1 MEKRVQL
8 ILFASLLL
16 LLPGLSGQSLQSCW
30 DRTFRLGK
38 SEMVHAVTQSINGWV
53 AAVGS
58 VEVPGRGLD
67 GFLLIVDP
75 QNGRTLYSQI
85 YGGEGDDAF
94 LDIGQDLY
102 GNFYLAGYSEDDTG
116 RQRSDGWLM
125 YVDIE
130 GAKLEEAFFGTAEA
144 EQFEYLE
151 VLETGGV
158 LLVGRKQ
165 KRPEGEIWVVRADEM
180 RIKNQ
185 RTLRDERFDDIVGT
199 FLSEEGNIWVG
210 GNQSDRAKRDGKA
223 GWLLQLDA
231 SGNPVREREVVE
243 IKSGNFAEL
252 NRMQR
257 SLFNDMVFAGTVIE
271 DSQRDALV
279 LQYTQDGQELFNLS
293 YGDKR
298 EELGVGLLKTVQDHF
313 LITRQIIYYRPGQ
326 IPDSE
331 VVLIDG
337 KKDELVYQI
346 KADKGLIPVN
356 TLYTFDRKIL
366 VWGHQP
372 DGRKQHL
379 RAVCIEAEEL
389 LAAKSGNSNIVCT
402 EPMLMDEDRDGW
414 LSEGERG
421 VILFDVVNNSNQDI
435 LEGTVFIDGL
445 PLESQFKTTFLGFI
459 RRGSKKQARIPVN
472 GNMLRGKN
480 LDVTITLKERG
491 QRIDDFPFSII
502 GQVGSNDGP
511 QKLEIITKWETPYSS
526 DTRNNNLPA
535 RVAAEQTAIRYEV
548 TSPREFK
555 NTDIR
560 IRKGGVYLEG
570 NKQSGRKFNVNEL
583 SNQDWYRYRH
593 TLNLDVPLDTGENVF
608 VIEVWENEEVIK
620 RDTLSF
626 IYEPQ
631 RPNLH
636 VVVLG
641 PENVGLD
648 YNTQD
653 ALDFAGLMQAQE
665 GAGYFGAVY
674 IDTLV
679 AAAVTTGRNIGIA
692 FAELKERYLN
702 PRADKKITEN
712 DVLVVFISTHGQ
724 ILEDN
729 ELKRFR
735 LQPSDYDRDYPKLTT
750 LDYEKYILEPLSK
763 IDCKKLVFIDACHSG
778 AAGAKSAAENVSKYI
793 LELNEMQPGM
803 LSIHS
808 SSDDEYSYENKLWQ
822 NGAFT
827 AAIEKAFNGERL
839 LIAGSEEDEESNK
852 TYLEPKITEEDG
864 RKLIAMADLFEYL
877 SICVPYLVQ
886 QVDPDQQQNPQK
898 KADRPEL
905 ERIKFLIKEEG
916 STQE

>member
-1 MEKRVQL
+1 MKKRVQL
-8 ILFASLLL
+8 IFLASLLL
-16 LLPGLSGQSLQSCW
+16 LLPDLSGQSLQSCW
-30 DRTFRLGK
+30 DRSFRLGK
-38 SEMVHAVTQSINGWV
+38 GETVHAVTQSINGWV

-102 GNFYLAGYSEDDTG
+102 GNFYLAGYSEDDNG

-130 GAKLEEAFFGTAEA
+130 GVKLEEKFIGTTEE

-180 RIKNQ
+180 QIKNQ
-185 RTLRDERFDDIVGT
+185 RTIRDERFEDIIGT
-199 FLSEEGNIWVG
+199 FLSEDGKVWVG
-210 GNQSDRAKRDGKA
+210 GNQSNRAKRNGKA

-231 SGNPVREREVVE
+231 FGNPVREREVVD
-243 IKSGNFAEL
+243 IRSSHFSEL
-252 NRMQR
+252 NMMQR
-257 SLFNDMVFAGTVIE
+257 SLFNDMVLAGTVIE
-271 DSQRDALV
+271 NSQRDALV
-279 LQYTQDGQELFNLS
+279 LQYTQDGQELINLP
-293 YGDKR
+293 YGDRR
-298 EELGVGLLKTVQDHF
+298 EELGVGLLKTVQDYF
-313 LITRQIIYYRPGQ
+313 LVTRQVLSYRAGQAPG
-326 IPDSE
+326 SE

-346 KADKGLIPVN
+346 EAAKGFFPIS

-389 LAAKSGNSNIVCT
+389 LAMAKSGSSKIDCSA
-402 EPMLMDEDRDGW
+402 PQLLDEDRDGI
-414 LSEGERG
+414 LRKGERG
-421 VILFDVVNNSNQDI
+421 VILFDVVNNSNQDL
-435 LEGTVFIDGL
+435 LEGTVEIEGL
-445 PLESQFKTTFLGFI
+445 PLSSQFKTTYLGFI
-459 RRGSKKQARIPVN
+459 SRGSKKQAKIPVN
-472 GNMLRGKN
+472 GDMLLNKN
-480 LDVTITLKERG
+480 LEVVIRLKERG
-491 QRIDDFPFSII
+491 QQVDEFPFTIVSRADSRE
-502 GQVGSNDGP
+502 GSR
-511 QKLEIITKWETPYSS
+511 KLEIITKWETPYSS

-535 RVAAEQTAIRYEV
+535 RVAAEQTPIRYEV

-570 NKQSGRKFNVNEL
+570 NKQSGRKFEVSEL
-583 SNQDWYRYRH
+583 PNQDWYRYRH
-593 TLNLDVPLDTGENVF
+593 TLNLEVPLDTGENVF

-626 IYEPQ
+626 VYEPQ

-641 PENVGLD
+641 PENVGLK

-653 ALDFAGLMQAQE
+653 ALDFAGLMEAQA
-665 GAGYFGAVY
+665 GSGYFGAVY

-679 AAAVTTGRNIGIA
+679 AAPVTTGRKISIT
-692 FAELKERYLN
+692 FADLKKRYLS

-724 ILEDN
+724 VLEEN
-729 ELKRFR
+729 GVRKFK
-735 LQPSDYDRDYPKLTT
+735 LQPSDYDGDYPKLTT
-750 LDYEKYILEPLSK
+750 IDYETSILDPLSM

-778 AAGAKSAAENVSKYI
+778 AAGAKTASENVSKYI
-793 LELNEMQPGM
+793 LELNAIQPGM

-808 SSDDEYSYENKLWQ
+808 SSYDEYSYENKLWQ

-827 AAIEKAFNGERL
+827 AALEKALKGERL
-839 LIAGSEEDEESNK
+839 LIAGSEADEESNK
-852 TYLEPKITEEDG
+852 TYLAPKITEEDG
-864 RKLIAMADLFEYL
+864 RKLIAMGDLFEYL
-877 SICVPYLVQ
+877 SKCVPYLVK

-898 KADRPEL
+898 KTDRPEL
-905 ERIKFLIKEEG
+905 ERIKFLIKE
-916 STQE
+916 